1 MLFADE
7 DGFITPEHISEH
19 ILPLRLRNGAVS
31 DRAHDN
37 LENLL
42 EDYERR
48 VITEALKRHDCNV
61 ALTSEALGLGS
72 RQTLYKKLKRLAID
86 IGEFL
91 QEDTEPGL
99 QFRSDRN

>member
-1 MLFADE
+1 LYADE
-7 DGFITPEHISEH
+7 EGFITPEHVSEH
-19 ILPLRLRNGAVS
+19 ILPPRLRNRTPG
-31 DRAHDN
+31 DRPADN

-86 IGEFL
+86 VGEFL

-99 QFRSDRN
+99 QLRTNRH

>member
-7 DGFITPEHISEH
+7 NGFITPEHISEH
-19 ILPLRLRNGAVS
+19 ILPQRLRNREAT
-31 DRAHDN
+31 DRSNDN

-99 QFRSDRN
+99 QLRSDRQ